1 MLSIAARE
9 ANIIGIQTAALASG
23 RSAPDPSGLLAA
35 TIAEK
40 IGWIRQ
46 EAGSRFD
53 DIELSIVSTVVIA
66 ENRREAAERLIRER
80 GWNGV
85 DAERV
90 LEMPSIFIGSVGQIV
105 DEMQGRRERYGIS
118 YYVLR
123 DRSMEMVAP
132 IVARLAGV

>member
-9 ANIIGIQTAALASG
+9 ANIIGIQTAALGTG

-66 ENRREAAERLIRER
+66 ENRLKAAERLLREP
-80 GWNGV
+80 V
-85 DAERV
+85 AA
-90 LEMPSIFIGSVGQIV
+90 PSGGPAV
-105 DEMQGRRERYGIS
+105 
-118 YYVLR
+118 
-123 DRSMEMVAP
+123 
-132 IVARLAGV
+132 